1 MSAPRSLAALA
12 ERAALAALAQRG
24 SAALVALVEAAET
37 RAANR
42 TFSRLNEGLALDQ
55 AEAALILLLLAHG
68 SSEAVA
74 RQIAAASPA
83 AGGRGVPLWLALQ
96 LIPGLESGHLAAGRA
111 LRLFELVGAEEQAVR
126 IEALLRLDE
135 AVLDRLSDQPPR
147 AASLASRIKPLG
159 RSADFADPRIEG
171 ELRRAL
177 KERDAGGRSP
187 VVMVERAEPAAAAA
201 SLAALGLKPA
211 LIEASAIPAEPTECD
226 RLARVWS
233 REALIDGAALIIAA
247 EDGAEARIGA
257 FAERVMGHVMVC
269 GACNPRRLTRGQRF
283 VPSDARSGA
292 ALTGRWAQTL
302 GGERAARLGRHLA
315 GIANQFH
322 LSGAEIDAVC
332 AREAAAIDAASDA
345 KAAGRVLWHAAGRIA
360 QAIAVPGVAVIEPA
374 YGWDDI
380 VLSPPVEGA
389 LRRLESH
396 VRHAATVMDEWG
408 FAAKMGGRGRGVA
421 ALLSGPSGTGKTMA
435 AEVLASALDLR
446 MMVIDLSQII
456 SKYVGETSKN
466 IAACF
471 DHAERSGAVMVWN
484 EGDAVWGARGQVGT
498 ATDRHVNSEIGDL
511 LQRIENFRGFTVVTT
526 NMRHAVDPAF
536 LRRFRFMIDFPL
548 PTEAERLRLW
558 QKAFPANAPVDQVD
572 WTVLAGLPLS
582 GGSIRNVALGSAFLA
597 AEAGGRIEAQLIAA
611 ELAEELRK
619 QDLPMPVLDWGTR
632 H

>member
-1 MSAPRSLAALA
+1 M
-12 ERAALAALAQRG
+12 
-24 SAALVALVEAAET
+24 
-37 RAANR
+37 
-42 TFSRLNEGLALDQ
+42 
-55 AEAALILLLLAHG
+55 
-68 SSEAVA
+68 
-74 RQIAAASPA
+74 
-83 AGGRGVPLWLALQ
+83 
-96 LIPGLESGHLAAGRA
+96 
-111 LRLFELVGAEEQAVR
+111 
-126 IEALLRLDE
+126 
-135 AVLDRLSDQPPR
+135 
-147 AASLASRIKPLG
+147 
-159 RSADFADPRIEG
+159 
-171 ELRRAL
+171 
-177 KERDAGGRSP
+177 
-187 VVMVERAEPAAAAA
+187 
-201 SLAALGLKPA
+201 
-211 LIEASAIPAEPTECD
+211 
-226 RLARVWS
+226 WS
-233 REALIDGAALIIAA
+233 REALIDGAALVIAA
-247 EDGAEARIGA
+247 DEGAETRIGA
-257 FAERVMGHVMVC
+257 FAERVMGHVVIS
-269 GACNPRRLTRGQRF
+269 GTCNPGRFARGQRF
-283 VPSDARSGA
+283 VPAEARSAA
-292 ALTGRWAQTL
+292 ALTGCWAQAL
-302 GGERAARLGRHLA
+302 GNERAARLGPHLA
-315 GIANQFH
+315 RVANQFH

-332 AREAAAIDAASDA
+332 TRTAAAIDAAPDA
-345 KAAGRVLWHAAGRIA
+345 EAAGKALWHAAGRIA
-360 QAIAVPGVAVIEPA
+360 QAIAVPGVSVIEPA

-380 VLSPPVEGA
+380 VLSAPVEAA

-456 SKYVGETSKN
+456 SKYVGDTSKN

-471 DHAERSGAVMVWN
+471 DHAEHSGAVMVWN
-484 EGDAVWGARGQVGT
+484 EGDAVWGARGQVGS

-526 NMRHAVDPAF
+526 NLRHAVDPAF

-558 QKAFPANAPVDQVD
+558 QKAFPADAPLDPLD

-632 H
+632 Q